1 MNPTRSWLALN
12 AGLLMAGLAFSPQP
26 TIAYSLRIDPD
37 HLDVVEVAI
46 RLDNAPNTL
55 RLAMKVHPE
64 YDAKYWR
71 YLDSA
76 RVEGSANDSKAGV
89 AREDST
95 LWRVSL
101 PGGHGTV
108 YYRIHIQPDK
118 NPVRRAWRPFLR
130 PSGGLINSPDF
141 FLYLPDFANAPVT
154 LRLDV
159 PAEWHIATALE
170 SHGTPARFVAPNAA
184 ALLDAPILLGDL
196 REWQFHDRGTAFHVL
211 YWPLPKATPFDTAAF
226 VDELRRLTASTLDV
240 FGRAPSPRFFFLIQ
254 DGADDALEH
263 RASVTLGV
271 QSAELARN
279 PRASLEQMAHEFF
292 HTWNLVAIHPD
303 NYLEL
308 SYQAARRTTG
318 LWWGEGV
325 TLYYADALPRRAG
338 LMDTTES
345 RLDHLADLLRYY
357 HGSWTARIPP
367 ERASLAFEDS
377 PIANPDATGGY
388 YTQGELLGGEID
400 ALVRDSTHEARGLDD
415 IMRALYRQSANG
427 RGYTSATLEALADS
441 VCGCRLQQ
449 LFATQVRGNALIDAA
464 PIVARLGYKM
474 VVDTVAA
481 IDSAGAPL
489 PDRRLGLYSAADG
502 APLII
507 VVNNPATAWR
517 MAGLRTGDELV
528 ALNDVAIAGYDNLHA
543 ALDALRIGDTAAVD
557 IRRAGVPMR
566 IHAPVLGYAR
576 PRVRFLEVTDVTS
589 EQQARRV
596 RWLGGW

>member
-1 MNPTRSWLALN
+1 MNPRPWLALN
-12 AGLLMAGLAFSPQP
+12 AALLMAGLVFSPQP
-26 TIAYSLRIDPD
+26 TIGYSLRIDPD

-95 LWRVSL
+95 LWRVTL
-101 PGGHGTV
+101 PGGHGTIH
-108 YYRIHIQPDK
+108 YRIQIQPDRD
-118 NPVRRAWRPFLR
+118 PVRRAWRPFLR

-141 FLYLPDFANAPVT
+141 FLYLPDFTNAPVT

-159 PAEWHIATALE
+159 PAGWHIATALE
-170 SHGTPARFVAPNAA
+170 SHGTPARFGAPNAA

-196 REWQFHDRGTAFHVL
+196 REWQFRDRKTAFHVL
-211 YWPLPKATPFDTAAF
+211 YWPLPNATPFDTTAF
-226 VDELRRLTASTLDV
+226 VDELRRLVASTLNV
-240 FGRAPSPRFFFLIQ
+240 FGRAPSPSFFFLIQ

-271 QSAELARN
+271 QSAELAGN
-279 PRASLEQMAHEFF
+279 PRASLREIAHEFF

-338 LMDTTES
+338 LMDTTVS

-427 RGYTSATLEALADS
+427 RGYTSATLEAVVDS
-441 VCGCRLQQ
+441 VCGCRLQH

-464 PIVARLGYKM
+464 PIVARLGYKL

-481 IDSAGAPL
+481 IDSAGSPL

-517 MAGLRTGDELV
+517 MAGLQTGDELV
-528 ALNDVAIAGYDNLHA
+528 ALNDIAIAGYDDLHA
-543 ALDALRIGDTAAVD
+543 ALEALRIGDTAAVD

-566 IHAPVLGYAR
+566 IHAPVLGYTR
-576 PRVRFLEVTDVTS
+576 PRVRFPEAPNVTS
-589 EQQARRV
+589 EQRARRV
-596 RWLGGW
+596 RWLAGW